1 MKKSLMLLAAVAL
14 FATTPAFA
22 AKGDK
27 WIGIG
32 GGASIPMSDL
42 GDLVGTG
49 WNGTAFFAFG
59 MAPKIDLGVDVG
71 YHAWSG
77 KDNVETP
84 LGPVDL
90 SDLKLTAIQATPFL
104 KYHLGSGAGKA
115 APYLKGGLGLYNVKE
130 KLDAANVDESTSKFG
145 FNVGGG
151 VDWTVSPMYTIGIN
165 AAYHQIMLDDADKY
179 PNKDGEAYNPS
190 LVTVGVQLAWGMGK
204 K

>member
-1 MKKSLMLLAAVAL
+1 MKKSLMLLAALAL

-49 WNGTAFFAFG
+49 WNGTAFFALG
-59 MAPKIDLGVDVG
+59 MAPKVDVGVDLG

-77 KDNVETP
+77 KDDVN
-84 LGPVDL
+84 GVDL
-90 SDLKLTAIQATPFL
+90 SALDLTGIQGTAFA
-104 KYHLGSGAGKA
+104 KYHLGSGTGKA
-115 APYLKGGLGLYNVKE
+115 MPYLKGGLGVYNMKE
-130 KLDAANVDESTSKFG
+130 KLDNSDPALSIDESTSKFG

-151 VDWTVSPMYTIGIN
+151 VDWTVSPMYSIGLN
-165 AAYHQIMLDDADKY
+165 AAYHQIMLDDEKFKNADG
-179 PNKDGEAYNPS
+179 DTYNPS
-190 LVTVGVQLAWGMGK
+190 LVTVNLQLSWGMGK